1 MITMTGRRFKIRRP
15 VFLLLISAFI
25 LAVIRCFFFDA
36 TPSSLMVN
44 EGKVIRFDG
53 VVTGVKIKDYYV
65 AFTVKT
71 GREKVLVKVIHPE
84 GSSLRTA
91 YDYVGRKVT
100 VSGAVSIPAGRRNPG
115 AFDYRRYLKGKGI
128 YTICTTNKYKIK
140 AFEIK
145 HPVTHGINV
154 LKADFYD
161 AADDFLSE
169 EDFATVAGILFG
181 ETSYMDDDYYDS
193 FQKNGIAHI
202 LAVSGLHVNMTYDL
216 VRKLFKKKKSKS
228 IDLISMMLIGSYAVL
243 SGFSL
248 SVLRA
253 SGMIVLRII
262 AFHSDRRYDSISAI
276 SFLASL
282 MILINPY
289 LIFDSGMQLSFTAA
303 YTMAM
308 FYPWLLQKISLQSD
322 RFKSEIFYKAGRTLA
337 PGLAAFAGTAPL
349 CAFHFCSFSFFSL
362 LLNPVAIALAGV
374 IVPAGLLGF
383 ALSAVMPPI
392 LSEYAVY
399 IDASLLSLFL
409 KALKFVNSIGSAFT
423 RNASVTSPPAGL
435 TIVYYILFF
444 LLCSETRYI
453 LHRKNKYTELAL
465 LEAGLLAAGVLL
477 PFSLKVTGSIFPW
490 EYSTAKVTFLDVG
503 QGDCIHI
510 HYGGKDILIDGGGS
524 YYTDIAENTIKPY
537 LLKNGIK
544 DIDLAIVTHEDTD
557 HCKGIYELG
566 EIFDIKKIVTNKD
579 VYGDTGMDEN
589 DCCIVA
595 SMEIDGCT
603 FLFMSDADLFREDY
617 LLGAYPGLDCDVLKI
632 AHHGSSNSTGES
644 FLKETTPSFAV
655 ISVGENNNY
664 GHPSPRVIELLDTC
678 GIIYARTDE
687 SGAICFKSADDKY
700 LVFTDAA
707 KDRIWR
713 IQRQPQ
719 KNTLQGP

>member
-1 MITMTGRRFKIRRP
+1 M
-15 VFLLLISAFI
+15 LISAFL

-36 TPSSLMVN
+36 SPSSLIVN
-44 EGKVIRFDG
+44 EGKVTRFEG
-53 VVTGVKIKDYYV
+53 VVTKVKIKDYYI

-71 GREKVLVKVIHPE
+71 GREKVLVKVMDPE
-84 GSSLRTA
+84 DGLRHTA
-91 YDYVGRKVT
+91 YDYVGRKAT
-100 VSGAVSIPAGRRNPG
+100 VSGAISIPKGRRNPG

-145 HPVTHGINV
+145 HPLRHGINV

-161 AADDFLSE
+161 AADAFLSE
-169 EDFATVAGILFG
+169 EDFGTVAAILFG

-216 VRKLFKKKKSKS
+216 VRKLFKKKKSKT
-228 IDLISMMLIGSYAVL
+228 IDLISVLLIGSYAVL

-262 AFHSDRRYDSISAI
+262 AFHLDRRYDSISAI
-276 SFLASL
+276 SFIASL
-282 MILINPY
+282 MLLINPY

-303 YTMAM
+303 YTMAI
-308 FYPWLLQKISLQSD
+308 FYPWLFQKISLLSD
-322 RFKSEIFYKAGRTLA
+322 KTKSELFYKAGRAMA

-349 CAFHFCSFSFFSL
+349 CAFHFSNFSLFSL
-362 LLNPVAIALAGV
+362 LLNPIAIALAGV

-383 ALSAVMPPI
+383 ALSAVLPQV

-399 IDASLLSLFL
+399 IDASILSLFL
-409 KALKFVNSIGSAFT
+409 KALNFINNIGSVFT
-423 RNASVTSPPAGL
+423 KNAAVTSPPAGL
-435 TIVYYILFF
+435 TIIYYILFF

-453 LHRKNKYTELAL
+453 LHRKNKYSELAL
-465 LEAGLLAAGVLL
+465 LEASLLAAGVVL

-490 EYSTAKVTFLDVG
+490 EYAVSKVTFLDVG

-524 YYTDIAENTIKPY
+524 YYTNIAEDTLKPY

-544 DIDLAIVTHEDTD
+544 DIDLAIVTHEDMD
-557 HCKGIYELG
+557 HCKGIYELN
-566 EIFDIKKIVTNKD
+566 EIFHIEKIVSNKD
-579 VYGDTGMDEN
+579 VYGDTGLDEN

-595 SMEIDGCT
+595 SMEIDGCS
-603 FLFMSDADLFREDY
+603 FLFMSDADIHREEY
-617 LLGAYPGLDCDVLKI
+617 LLDAYPGLDCDVLKI
-632 AHHGSSNSTGES
+632 AHHGSNNSTGES
-644 FLKETTPSFAV
+644 FLKGTAPSFAV
-655 ISVGENNNY
+655 FSVGEGNNY
-664 GHPSPRVIELLDTC
+664 GHPAPRVIELLDTC

-687 SGAICFKSADDKY
+687 SGAICFNKADDKY
-700 LVFTDAA
+700 LIFTNAA

-713 IQRQPQ
+713 IQRQPL